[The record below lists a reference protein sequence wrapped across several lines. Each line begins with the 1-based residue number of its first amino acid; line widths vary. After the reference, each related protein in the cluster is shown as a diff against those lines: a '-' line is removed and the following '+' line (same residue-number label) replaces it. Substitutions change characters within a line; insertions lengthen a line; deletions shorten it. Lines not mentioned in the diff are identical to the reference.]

1 MERQNGTPSSDASTG
16 GSLFSFALLTSL
28 FFAWGFLTCMNDI
41 LIPYLKNAFALT
53 LFQATLVQLAFFLAY
68 SIGSAA
74 YFYISATTGDPI
86 ARIGYQN
93 GIVLGLFL
101 SGVGALLFY
110 PAGALLSYPLFLAAL
125 FILALGFTMLQISAN
140 PYVTVLG
147 PESSASSRL
156 NLSQGFNSLG
166 TTLAPLIGG
175 SLILG
180 GSSVGTEAVRLPYLV
195 FAGALFALGLVF
207 LFIKLPKISFE
218 RESEG
223 EHESEKKQSKLSPN
237 PQHRA
242 PKLTVLRFPH
252 VRFGMLAIFCYVGAE
267 VAVGSLLISYF
278 KLPEIAGLSEEKASV
293 YVALYWGGLMI
304 GRFMGAVSLGS
315 QLQLPVKALLMAG
328 TAVATMLL
336 IIFAVHTKDASFGW
350 SELWPYS
357 LLVGLNYLSFFLGRG
372 LPARTLMLFA
382 LGCITLLLV
391 SLSTTGSLALWSVIG
406 VGLFNSIMW
415 SNIFSLGIAS
425 LGEHK
430 SQASSLLVMMILG
443 GALLPPAQGFTA
455 DHIGIQASFF
465 IPVLAYLYLA
475 WYGFRGYQ
483 VRPQG
488 TH

>member
-1 MERQNGTPSSDASTG
+1 METPHGTPTTGTPQG

-41 LIPYLKNAFALT
+41 LIPYLKNAFELS

-68 SIGSAA
+68 AIGSAL
-74 YFYISATTGDPI
+74 YYLISASSGDPI

-93 GIVLGLFL
+93 GIVVGLFL
-101 SGVGALLFY
+101 SGTGALLFY
-110 PAGALLSYPLFLAAL
+110 PAGALLSYPLFLGAL

-147 PESSASSRL
+147 SEASASSRL

-166 TTLAPLIGG
+166 TTIAPLIGG

-195 FAGALFALGLVF
+195 FAAALFALGLVF
-207 LFIKLPKISFE
+207 LVIRLPKISFE
-218 RESEG
+218 
-223 EHESEKKQSKLSPN
+223 SEKSASNPSPDPQSPTPTKALG
-237 PQHRA
+237 
-242 PKLTVLRFPH
+242 FPH

-267 VAVGSLLISYF
+267 VAVGSLLISYLG
-278 KLPEIAGLSEEKASV
+278 LPEIAGLSEEQASV

-315 QLQLPVKALLMAG
+315 SLQPLPKALLMAG
-328 TAVATMLL
+328 VALAVFPL
-336 IIFAVHTKDASFGW
+336 IGFAIHTKDNTFGAAQL
-350 SELWPYS
+350 SPFI
-357 LLVGLNYLSFFLGRG
+357 LLIGLNYVTFLLGRG

-382 LGCITLLLV
+382 LGCIALLLV
-391 SLSTTGSLALWSVIG
+391 SVGTSGSVALWSVIG

-415 SNIFSLGIAS
+415 SNIFSLAITG
-425 LGEHK
+425 LGAAK

-443 GALLPPAQGFTA
+443 GALLPPLQGLAA
-455 DHIGIQASFF
+455 DEFGIQASFF

-483 VRPQG
+483 VRPLAPHRQ
-488 TH
+488 

>member
-1 MERQNGTPSSDASTG
+1 MERHDGNPSPEASQG

-68 SIGSAA
+68 SIGSAL
-74 YFYISATTGDPI
+74 YFYISATKGDPI

-101 SGVGALLFY
+101 SGAGAFLFY

-180 GSSVGTEAVRLPYLV
+180 GSSVGAEAVRLPYLV
-195 FAGALFALGLVF
+195 FAAALFALGLIF

-218 RESEG
+218 QDSATPAR
-223 EHESEKKQSKLSPN
+223 KN
-237 PQHRA
+237 
-242 PKLTVLRFPH
+242 VLRFPH

-304 GRFMGAVSLGS
+304 GRFLGAVSLGGS
-315 QLQLPVKALLMAG
+315 AGAGSKLSPVAKALLMAG
-328 TAVATMLL
+328 TAAAALLL
-336 IIFAVHTKDASFGW
+336 IALAVYTKDPSFGW
-350 SELWPYS
+350 AQLWPYT
-357 LLVGLNYLSFFLGRG
+357 LLIALNYAAFFLGRG

-382 LGCITLLLV
+382 LGCIALLLV
-391 SLSTTGSLALWSVIG
+391 SLGSSGQLALWSVLG

-415 SNIFSLGIAS
+415 SNIFALSLAG
-425 LGEHK
+425 LGAEK

-443 GALLPPAQGFTA
+443 GALLPPAQGLAA
-455 DHIGIQASFF
+455 DNIGIQASFF

-483 VRPQG
+483 MQPEGVQRR
-488 TH
+488 